1 MSADNPDLV
10 ATLAAAVERAVL
22 AALAPVVGR
31 VRALETATAGLG
43 DVQTTVAALAAA
55 GPVPGPPGPPGE
67 PGPAGAD
74 GQGVETVT
82 CEYDGER
89 AVTFRWARGGAIEEK
104 AIVLP
109 LMLYRGVHV
118 PGRLYERGDCVT
130 ADGSVFHCNADT
142 TAAPGSAA
150 GAWTLAV
157 KRGKDAR

>member
-55 GPVPGPPGPPGE
+55 GPVPGPPGAL
-67 PGPAGAD
+67 GPAGAD

>member
-55 GPVPGPPGPPGE
+55 GPVPGPPGA

>member
-1 MSADNPDLV
+1 MSSDDPALV
-10 ATLAAAVERAVL
+10 SAFVTAIERAIL
-22 AALAPVVGR
+22 AALTPVVGR
-31 VRALETATAGLG
+31 VKALEAATAGLG
-43 DVQTTVAALAAA
+43 GVQETVAALAGA
-55 GPVPGPPGPPGE
+55 GPVPGPPGP

-89 AVTFRWARGGAIEEK
+89 AVTFRWTRGGATDEK